1 MMLQQRRQPLAI
13 IYRVHCNDRRRPP
26 LFTATTLVCRINSLK
41 EARRPSIRHSQLS
54 NMRPLQYKQQPQ
66 PLQQIKDVNNTSNNK
81 MRQRQRLP
89 LQRLLVLEGLGAAAA
104 RVFMAIT
111 LTVISVDVM

>member
-1 MMLQQRRQPLAI
+1 MMLQQRRQLLAI
-13 IYRVHCNDRRRPP
+13 ICRVHCNDRRQPP
-26 LFTATTLVCRINSLK
+26 LFTATTLAYRINSLK
-41 EARRPSIRHSQLS
+41 GARRPSIRHSLLS

-66 PLQQIKDVNNTSNNK
+66 PLQQIKDVNNK

-89 LQRLLVLEGLGAAAA
+89 LQRLLVPEGLGVAAE

-111 LTVISVDVM
+111 LTVI